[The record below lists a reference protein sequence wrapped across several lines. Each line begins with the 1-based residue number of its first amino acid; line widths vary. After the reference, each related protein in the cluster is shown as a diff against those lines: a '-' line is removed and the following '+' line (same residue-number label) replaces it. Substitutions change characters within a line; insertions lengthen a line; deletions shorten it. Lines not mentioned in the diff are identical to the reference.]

1 MNDTI
6 KMHALNVDII
16 AHRGLSGLERE
27 NTNAAFIAA
36 GNRSFFGIETDIH
49 KTLDGHFVVYHDDNT
64 LRLTDV
70 DWNIEEH
77 TLTELRTLTLK
88 DLDGNIRAD
97 LVLPTLQEYVRICKK
112 YNKVSVLE
120 LKNHFEEYDVH
131 SVIEIIKE
139 EGWLEHTIFISF
151 DLANLICIRKA
162 LPKQPLQY
170 LAKMLTEETFEI
182 MLKYQLDADVDHEN
196 LDKQWVKRIHDAGR
210 LINVWTVDKLED
222 GLRMLKIGVDQ
233 ITSNILE

>member
-120 LKNHFEEYDVH
+120 LKNHFEE
-131 SVIEIIKE
+131 
-139 EGWLEHTIFISF
+139 
-151 DLANLICIRKA
+151 
-162 LPKQPLQY
+162 
-170 LAKMLTEETFEI
+170 
-182 MLKYQLDADVDHEN
+182 
-196 LDKQWVKRIHDAGR
+196 
-210 LINVWTVDKLED
+210 
-222 GLRMLKIGVDQ
+222 
-233 ITSNILE
+233 